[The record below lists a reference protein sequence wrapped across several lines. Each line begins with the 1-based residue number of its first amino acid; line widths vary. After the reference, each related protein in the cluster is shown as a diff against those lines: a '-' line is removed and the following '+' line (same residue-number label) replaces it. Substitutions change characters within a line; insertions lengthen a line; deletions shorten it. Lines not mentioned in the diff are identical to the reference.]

1 MAKKINKVLTP
12 PPFLPALNPIQTVGL
27 LKGQKSK
34 GEELLRKDF
43 LSLGD
48 VQHWNLITKD
58 ILTKA
63 FGSDSDYIDLIL
75 YTSKDRIFSM
85 FEPESILEKHRRR
98 NFQASLKMLNDC
110 IDHLEFGKE
119 FPKKDIRKEI
129 ESIKASES
137 PKVSMIPDLDEEE
150 KGLELDEER
159 PKTDESERME
169 SLEEPESQKVS
180 IVPSQEEEK
189 RELELEKELSKPDI
203 RKRFVSIETSARG
216 KSSIPPGQEEG
227 KRELELEKE
236 LLKPDIRKR
245 IETMET
251 SASGKSPI
259 APAQEKAKSGLQ
271 LEKELSKP
279 DISKRIESMETLASR
294 KVFIVHGQDEEKKE
308 AVARLLT
315 KLDLEPVILH
325 EQPGQGMTLIE
336 KFEHY
341 ADVGFAVIILTG
353 DDYGYP
359 KGKPEESKPRP
370 RQNVVFEL
378 GFLMG
383 RFKRHCVCALHEEG
397 LELPSEYQGA
407 VFIPYDAGGLW
418 KLLMARA
425 MKMAN
430 VAIDLNKAV

>member
-1 MAKKINKVLTP
+1 MAKKISKILTP
-12 PPFLPALNPIQTVGL
+12 PPDLPTLTPNQTVGL

-34 GEELLRKDF
+34 GEELLRMDF

-63 FGSDSDYIDLIL
+63 FGSNTDYIDLIL

-98 NFQASLKMLNDC
+98 NFQASLRMLKDF
-110 IDHLEFGKE
+110 IDHVELGKE
-119 FPKKDIRKEI
+119 FPKRDISKEI
-129 ESIKASES
+129 ESIKASAS

-150 KGLELDEER
+150 RELELDEER

-189 RELELEKELSKPDI
+189 RELELEKELLKPHISK
-203 RKRFVSIETSARG
+203 RIETMETLASG
-216 KSSIPPGQEEG
+216 KSPVAPVQEKE

-236 LLKPDIRKR
+236 L
-245 IETMET
+245 
-251 SASGKSPI
+251 
-259 APAQEKAKSGLQ
+259 
-271 LEKELSKP
+271 SKP
-279 DISKRIESMETLASR
+279 DVRKRIESMEISASQ
-294 KVFIVHGQDEEKKE
+294 KVFMVHGQDEEKKE
-308 AVARLLT
+308 AVARLLI
-315 KLDLEPVILH
+315 KLGLEPVILH

-341 ADVGFAVIILTG
+341 ADVSFAVIILTG

-383 RFKRHCVCALHEEG
+383 RFKRNCVCALHEDG

-430 VAIDLNKAV
+430 VEIDLNKAI

>member
-1 MAKKINKVLTP
+1 
-12 PPFLPALNPIQTVGL
+12 

-63 FGSDSDYIDLIL
+63 FPPESDLIDSIL
-75 YTSKDRIFSM
+75 YAGKDRVFSM
-85 FEPESILEKHRRR
+85 FEPESILEKHRRK
-98 NFQASLKMLNDC
+98 NFQISLNRLKDF

-119 FPKKDIRKEI
+119 FPKKDTRKEI
-129 ESIKASES
+129 ESTKASES
-137 PKVSMIPDLDEEE
+137 PKISLIPDLDEEKE
-150 KGLELDEER
+150 LELDEEGF
-159 PKTDESERME
+159 KEDESERME
-169 SLEEPESQKVS
+169 SLEEPEIPKVS
-180 IVPSQEEEK
+180 VVPSQEEEAMAI
-189 RELELEKELSKPDI
+189 ELEKELSEP
-203 RKRFVSIETSARG
+203 E
-216 KSSIPPGQEEG
+216 
-227 KRELELEKE
+227 
-236 LLKPDIRKR
+236 IRKR
-245 IETMET
+245 IESME
-251 SASGKSPI
+251 
-259 APAQEKAKSGLQ
+259 APAAGKVSIALGQEEEKRK
-271 LEKELSKP
+271 LESLKELSKP
-279 DISKRIESMETLASR
+279 DISKRIESMETSGRGRVYIDPGREEEKRKLESQKESFKPDISKRIERMETSGSR
-294 KVFIVHGQDEEKKE
+294 KVFMVHGQDEEKKE
-308 AVARLLT
+308 AVISLLT
-315 KLDLEPVILH
+315 KLELEPVILH
-325 EQPGQGMTLIE
+325 EQLGQGMTLTE

-341 ADVGFAVIILTG
+341 ADVSFAVIILTG

-383 RFKRHCVCALHEEG
+383 RFKRNCVCALHEEG

-425 MKMAN
+425 MKVAN
-430 VAIDLNKAV
+430 VPIDLNKAV

>member
-1 MAKKINKVLTP
+1 MAKKISKILTP
-12 PPFLPALNPIQTVGL
+12 PPFLPALTPNQTVGL

-63 FGSDSDYIDLIL
+63 FGSDTDYIDLIL

-137 PKVSMIPDLDEEE
+137 PKISMIPDLDEEE

-189 RELELEKELSKPDI
+189 RELELEKEL
-203 RKRFVSIETSARG
+203 
-216 KSSIPPGQEEG
+216 
-227 KRELELEKE
+227 
-236 LLKPDIRKR
+236 LKPDISKR
-245 IETMET
+245 METMET
-251 SASGKSPI
+251 SLSGKSPM
-259 APAQEKAKSGLQ
+259 APVQEKEKRELQ
-271 LEKELSKP
+271 VEKELSKP
-279 DISKRIESMETLASR
+279 DVGKRIESMETLASR
-294 KVFIVHGQDEEKKE
+294 KVFMVHGQDEEKKE

-341 ADVGFAVIILTG
+341 ADVGFAIIILTG

-383 RFKRHCVCALHEEG
+383 RFKRNCVCALHEEG